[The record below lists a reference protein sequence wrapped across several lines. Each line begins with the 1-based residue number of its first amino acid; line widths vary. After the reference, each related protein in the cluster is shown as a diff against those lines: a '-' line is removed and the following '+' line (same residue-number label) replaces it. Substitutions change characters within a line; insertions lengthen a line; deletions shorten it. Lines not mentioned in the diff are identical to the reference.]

1 MRLLLTFGLTLL
13 LAGCASAPPAPV
25 AMPGQDPNPTP
36 FSAATSLEALPQGW
50 QPYRLARFKKDTR
63 YQLVPYGGT
72 VAMRATAEA
81 SASGLRFN
89 TSVDLR
95 DYPFLT
101 WRWKVTALIDG
112 ADNTLAHVEDSPA
125 RVVVMFEGGREQLP
139 AAEQINYDLAL
150 AIGGNRL
157 PYATLMYIWENQLP
171 VGSVIPHHL
180 TSRIKMIV
188 AGTGT
193 DGIGA
198 WREERVN
205 LLEDYRRAFG
215 EDPPRVKAVGIM
227 SDADNTGGVAVAY
240 FGDIRFERARP

>member
-1 MRLLLTFGLTLL
+1 M
-13 LAGCASAPPAPV
+13 
-25 AMPGQDPNPTP
+25 
-36 FSAATSLEALPQGW
+36 
-50 QPYRLARFKKDTR
+50 
-63 YQLVPYGGT
+63 
-72 VAMRATAEA
+72 
-81 SASGLRFN
+81 
-89 TSVDLR
+89 
-95 DYPFLT
+95 
-101 WRWKVTALIDG
+101 
-112 ADNTLAHVEDSPA
+112 
-125 RVVVMFEGGREQLP
+125 P

-180 TSRIKMIV
+180 TGRIKMIV

-193 DGIGA
+193 DGVGA

-205 LLEDYRRAFG
+205 LLQDYRRAFG

-227 SDADNTGGVAVAY
+227 SDSDNTGGVAVAY